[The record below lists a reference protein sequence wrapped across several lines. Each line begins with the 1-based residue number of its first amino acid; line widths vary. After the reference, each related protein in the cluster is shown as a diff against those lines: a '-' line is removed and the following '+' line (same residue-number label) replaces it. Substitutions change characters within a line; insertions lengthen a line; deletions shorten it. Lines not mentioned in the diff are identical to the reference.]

1 MLFHLNCFILALG
14 MVHSG
19 YEDWITYSREAYW
32 ATLLRTWP
40 WLYHFYPIF
49 KYDKTG
55 LHIGHFTF
63 YLKQLWGF
71 RAQYLDI
78 WQELRPTKIFPFFGL
93 NFIPLCG
100 LQSHKVSSKLVKSFM
115 ISVWHF
121 IFILIYSFSLLSVFF
136 GILELDTRIIIQNK
150 R

>member
-78 WQELRPTKIFPFFGL
+78 WQELRPTKIFPFYVWILSSLWSTKSQSLIKAGQIYHDKCVRFYFDL
-93 NFIPLCG
+93 N
-100 LQSHKVSSKLVKSFM
+100 
-115 ISVWHF
+115 
-121 IFILIYSFSLLSVFF
+121 ILFLTVVSLLWNLR
-136 GILELDTRIIIQNK
+136 ITRINFQNK